1 MNIVQKKNQSTYIHE
16 QNTHKIKQTQL
27 NLSTISIVQTQLPP
41 KFEQNT
47 HKTIKIWGFQLWE
60 RERESGEEIL
70 SSERREFGEEHEQ
83 SPVKNM
89 SSKNIMKRIF
99 YFI

>member
-47 HKTIKIWGFQLWE
+47 HKTIKIWGFQLKE
-60 RERESGEEIL
+60 REREREWGRDFELREKRV
-70 SSERREFGEEHEQ
+70 RR
-83 SPVKNM
+83 
-89 SSKNIMKRIF
+89 RT
-99 YFI
+99 